1 MASKTVS
8 HARYAEDVIVPDP
21 FGGAGDVNEVVLS
34 YTPTAT
40 ITLAQNN
47 TLTYYLGRL
56 PPGMRITDMRLV
68 SDAMGTGVN
77 AVAGILEDRA
87 NAWATQTTTP
97 TVETAF
103 ISSSS
108 VATATAALRANT
120 SAGPRLAVDET
131 NYSAIGVQLTA
142 TDAGGA
148 SITTSLRID
157 LVVRYAM
164 KNAGD

>member
-1 MASKTVS
+1 MTSKTVS
-8 HARYAEDVIVPDP
+8 HTRYAEDAIVPDS
-21 FGGAGDVNEVVLS
+21 FGSSGDVNEVVLS

-56 PPGMRITDMRLV
+56 PPGMRITDMRLI

-87 NAWATQTTTP
+87 TAWATQTTTP

-120 SAGPRLAVDET
+120 SAGARLAVDET
-131 NYSAIGVQLTA
+131 NDSAIGVQLTA

-148 SITTSLRID
+148 SITTSLRLD